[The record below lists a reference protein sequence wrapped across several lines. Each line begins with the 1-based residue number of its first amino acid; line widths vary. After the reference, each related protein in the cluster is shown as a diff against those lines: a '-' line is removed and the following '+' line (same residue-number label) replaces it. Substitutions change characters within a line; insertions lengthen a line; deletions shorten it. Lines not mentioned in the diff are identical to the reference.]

1 MKKWLE
7 EVRAP
12 KMYRYLFYTMV
23 RWAKS
28 WNNDSPAFSSMLL
41 MTTTFGFYAFF
52 LFALFDLITAVS
64 SWDLFIEGFYLY
76 SILTLFLITG
86 FTSYFLF
93 YHNDKF
99 LQIEKEF
106 VDENEKQRKLGSI
119 YLFLYLFISFS
130 SIYIG
135 GWFLT
140 FHNPNYN

>member
-1 MKKWLE
+1 MKKWLKE
-7 EVRAP
+7 IRAP
-12 KMYRYLFYTMV
+12 KLYRYLFYIMM
-23 RWAKS
+23 RWTKG
-28 WNNDSPAFSSMLL
+28 WGNNSPAFSSVLL
-41 MTTTFGFYAFF
+41 ISATF
-52 LFALFDLITAVS
+52 LFHCYFLMNLIGVIIGVNFS
-64 SWDLFIEGFYLY
+64 YLY
-76 SILTLFLITG
+76 FRGLNPLCGILPLILLG
-86 FTSYFLF
+86 LISYILF

-106 VDENEKQRKLGSI
+106 VDENEKQRKLGSV